1 MIVNRR
7 TFVIKPGRMAD
18 AKALF
23 IPGTLRAKPV
33 GVTRP
38 VRWHE
43 IEFGAWNLWAMEAE
57 FESLAEYERLTAEWL
72 ANHSPEFW
80 TKYHEIK
87 DHGGSKEIWTLIE

>member
-7 TFVIKPGRMAD
+7 TVVIKPGRMD
-18 AKALF
+18 DVRALV
-23 IPGTLRAKPV
+23 PETVRAKPA

-38 VRWHE
+38 MRWYV
-43 IEFGAWNLWAMEAE
+43 IEFGAWNLFAMEAE